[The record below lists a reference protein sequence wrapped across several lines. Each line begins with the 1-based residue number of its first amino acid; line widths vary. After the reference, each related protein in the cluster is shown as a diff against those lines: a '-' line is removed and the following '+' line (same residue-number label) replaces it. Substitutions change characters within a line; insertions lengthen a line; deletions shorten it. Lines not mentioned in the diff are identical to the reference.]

1 MSAEITDD
9 QLLELQ
15 RQAALGRL
23 LAGVAHE
30 FSAPVGSILSNR
42 DVELRLLDRLEKAVV
57 EAMPERA
64 RELVESCRELAR
76 VDRIAGERI
85 SRLLRSLKISA
96 RVSGPELQRVNL
108 NEIVDSAL
116 QLAKTEFRTRIAV
129 ETDFGPVPEMECHP
143 HLLSQAVLNLLMNA
157 GQAIEGN
164 GKITVGTQVEN
175 DSVHIWIADTGH
187 GIREEDK
194 EKVLKQGFTTKP
206 LGIGT
211 GLGLMI
217 VERIVTEDH
226 GGSITFESE
235 SGRGTTF
242 HIRIPLHPDRVQ

>member
-1 MSAEITDD
+1 MNAEITDE

-30 FSAPVGSILSNR
+30 FSAPIGSILSNR
-42 DVELRLLDRLEKAVV
+42 DVELRLLDRLEKAVA
-57 EAMPERA
+57 EAVPDRA
-64 RELVESCRELAR
+64 KQLVESCRELAR
-76 VDRIAGERI
+76 VDQIAGERI

-96 RVSGPELQRVNL
+96 RECGPELQPVNL

-129 ETDFGPVPEMECHP
+129 ETEFGSVPEVECHP
-143 HLLSQAVLNLLMNA
+143 HLLSQAILNLLMNA

-164 GKITVGTQVEN
+164 GKITVGTGVEN
-175 DSVHIWIADTGH
+175 DSAHIWVADTGH

-194 EKVLKQGFTTKP
+194 GKVLKQGFTTKP
-206 LGIGT
+206 LGVGT

-235 SGRGTTF
+235 EGRGTTF
-242 HIRIPLHPDRVQ
+242 HIRIPLHR